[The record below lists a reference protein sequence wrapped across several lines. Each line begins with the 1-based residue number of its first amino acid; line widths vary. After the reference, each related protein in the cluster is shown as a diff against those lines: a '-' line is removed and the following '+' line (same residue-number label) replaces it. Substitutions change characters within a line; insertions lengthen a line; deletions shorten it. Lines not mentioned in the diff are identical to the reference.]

1 MRLNNVRK
9 FLPQRTRADS
19 FSRVDIRHDVMG
31 DVTTH
36 YGLIHL
42 PRPTLFDPFILT
54 RSESPEKKERKK
66 EKGLTKLNFEFD
78 QKVKISKMGLSHSV
92 FRVHS
97 NFGIRFFIWDLEIVQ
112 TAQFLKIWLLHE
124 SWPKVK
130 IFKTDLSH
138 SVFWVHFDL
147 GSVSTFKTRKLC
159 KLSNF

>member
-1 MRLNNVRK
+1 M
-9 FLPQRTRADS
+9 PQRTRVDS
-19 FSRVDIRHDVMG
+19 FSRVDTRHDVMG

-36 YGLIHL
+36 YVLIRL

-54 RSESPEKKERKK
+54 RFESPKKKKKK

-97 NFGIRFFIWDLEIVQ
+97 NFGIRFFIRDSEIVQ
-112 TAQFLKIWLLHE
+112 MAQFLKSWLLHE

-138 SVFWVHFDL
+138 LVFRVHFDFGIRFFIQESEIVQTVQFPESL
-147 GSVSTFKTRKLC
+147 FLHKS
-159 KLSNF
+159 